1 MLLTLFGRLLQFVI
15 MFASVKIMTSILTPE
30 EMGKYSLVM
39 TTTAMFAM
47 LLINPVGMYINRR
60 LHVWVEKAQF
70 QQVFHNLLIYIVCV
84 ALAIAVFAW
93 GYGVTDYFKI
103 QLPWWM
109 LAVLVGGSI
118 VFNTI
123 NQTLVPSLNMVGRVS
138 AFSVLTVL
146 TLLCSLFFSIALT
159 RWFEASAQYW
169 LLGTLVG
176 QILFSGIAYVVFFK
190 GHENVAKF
198 SWPKVER
205 QQLRTLA
212 VFCAPVAV
220 AAVLSWSQAQ
230 GYRYVLA
237 QTFGV
242 AELGLFAAGYGLA
255 ASLMAA
261 LETILTTWFQPR
273 FYRQSHAAEPE
284 VRRQAWIEYAQMM
297 LSATLLGAIGLA
309 FVAQEVT
316 PLFLG
321 EQFHNVSYFVVVG
334 AFSEWVRIQV
344 GTFGLIE
351 HLKMTTNKLMLPSFV
366 GMASTYVGMFVLFPV
381 LGIVA
386 APLASIL
393 GGGLSILVVCLGN
406 RNANYSMRF
415 SLKAFVPVFCATMM
429 IGLLCV
435 FIKPLFV
442 GQVAW
447 LAGFLWLALVSVVL
461 SVSGFW
467 LLKKNFLLES

>member
-1 MLLTLFGRLLQFVI
+1 MLLTLIGRLLQFVI

-60 LHVWVEKAQF
+60 LHEWVERGLF
-70 QQVFHNLLIYIVCV
+70 RQVFHNFLIYIVFV
-84 ALAIAVFAW
+84 ALAITMFAW
-93 GYGVTDYFKI
+93 GYGLTDYFKI
-103 QLPWWM
+103 QWPWWM

-118 VFNTI
+118 VFNSV

-138 AFSVLTVL
+138 AFSMLTVL
-146 TLLCSLFFSIALT
+146 TLLCSLMLSIALT
-159 RWFEASAQYW
+159 RWVEASAQYW
-169 LLGTLVG
+169 LLGTLLG
-176 QILFSGIAYVVFFK
+176 QIFFSGIAYAVFFK
-190 GHENVAKF
+190 GHGTVARF
-198 SWPKVER
+198 SWPKVEM
-205 QQLRTLA
+205 QQLRTLII
-212 VFCAPVAV
+212 FCAPVAV

-273 FYRQSHAAEPE
+273 FYRQSHASEPE
-284 VRRQAWIEYAQMM
+284 VRRQAWIQYAQII

-351 HLKMTTNKLMLPSFV
+351 HLKMTTIKLMLPSCV
-366 GMASTYVGMFVLFPV
+366 GMVSTYVGMFVLFPV

-406 RNANYSMRF
+406 RSVNYSMRF
-415 SLKAFVPVFCATMM
+415 SAKAFVPVFFATLI
-429 IGLLCV
+429 IGLSCV
-435 FIKPLFV
+435 FIKPFFV
-442 GQVAW
+442 GLVAW

-461 SVSGFW
+461 GVSGIW
-467 LLKKNFLLES
+467 LLKRVL